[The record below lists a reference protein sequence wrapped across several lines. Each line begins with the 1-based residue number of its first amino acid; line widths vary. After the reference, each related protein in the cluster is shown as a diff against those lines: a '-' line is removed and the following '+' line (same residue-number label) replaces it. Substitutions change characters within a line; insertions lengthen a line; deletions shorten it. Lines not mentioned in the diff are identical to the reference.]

1 MKRFVVS
8 GAIAAVF
15 TMAFAGPAAAAG
27 AQVQTSHGDPFAAC
41 VGVGTD
47 TFGGVN
53 NPGAEVEP
61 WITEN
66 PRDTRNLVAV
76 WQQDR
81 WSDGGAKGLVA
92 GWSTDGGR
100 TWRDSVL
107 PFSQCAAPFGPV
119 APFDRASDPWVSAG
133 PDGRIYAQGLV
144 FNGNDNHNGVANV
157 TSVDGGRTW
166 QNLRLLID
174 DPASDPTLPVDDK
187 NSVTADPRLPGVAYA
202 VWDRG
207 VDVACGSA
215 GKPKHEPEF
224 EDHPARGSDPPAL
237 DCFVG
242 PTLFSRT
249 LDGGVTWSTAREI
262 VPVGVNEETIGNQI
276 VVNRRTGVLFDFFD
290 FIDANNV
297 FHGQQ
302 VYSLDRGLTWSKPQ
316 DIDAIQSAALDPQG
330 IGRGGVVDPRDE
342 TVNVR
347 TGDIIPEPAI
357 DPVTGRLYFVWQD
370 ARFNGGRNDQVV
382 ISTSSDPLGRT
393 GTWSAPTLVSPRGDP
408 AAFNPGVVVNQD
420 GQVAVAFQDFRK
432 LDHAPSTVLP
442 TDVWV
447 RVAGGP
453 SLRFDDETHVGRT
466 FNMLAAAQTG
476 SGFFVGDYNS
486 VATSARTGAFTGV
499 WVSTNC
505 ADTSCTAIA
514 NPTGAPTG
522 GPDPASVFTH
532 RVAGGED
539 QNGDQQD

>member
-92 GWSTDGGR
+92 GWSADGGR
-100 TWRDSVL
+100 SWHDSVL
-107 PFSQCAAPFGPV
+107 PFSQCAAPFTGTV
-119 APFDRASDPWVSAG
+119 APFERASDPWVSTG

-187 NSVTADPRLPGVAYA
+187 NSVTADPATPGVAYA

-207 VDVACGSA
+207 VDVACGTA
-215 GKPKHEPEF
+215 AKPNH
-224 EDHPARGSDPPAL
+224 
-237 DCFVG
+237 
-242 PTLFSRT
+242 
-249 LDGGVTWSTAREI
+249 
-262 VPVGVNEETIGNQI
+262 
-276 VVNRRTGVLFDFFD
+276 
-290 FIDANNV
+290 
-297 FHGQQ
+297 
-302 VYSLDRGLTWSKPQ
+302 
-316 DIDAIQSAALDPQG
+316 
-330 IGRGGVVDPRDE
+330 
-342 TVNVR
+342 
-347 TGDIIPEPAI
+347 
-357 DPVTGRLYFVWQD
+357 
-370 ARFNGGRNDQVV
+370 
-382 ISTSSDPLGRT
+382 
-393 GTWSAPTLVSPRGDP
+393 
-408 AAFNPGVVVNQD
+408 
-420 GQVAVAFQDFRK
+420 
-432 LDHAPSTVLP
+432 
-442 TDVWV
+442 
-447 RVAGGP
+447 
-453 SLRFDDETHVGRT
+453 
-466 FNMLAAAQTG
+466 
-476 SGFFVGDYNS
+476 
-486 VATSARTGAFTGV
+486 
-499 WVSTNC
+499 
-505 ADTSCTAIA
+505 
-514 NPTGAPTG
+514 
-522 GPDPASVFTH
+522 
-532 RVAGGED
+532 
-539 QNGDQQD
+539 